1 MSEPIPLQS
10 LGPTPLSTPGLTLS
24 PSRGSGA
31 PVFSD
36 TEDIADLSRHSHE
49 STRRDV
55 ESPTRSQ
62 DEPREHI
69 PALPPVDGGRQAWSF
84 LAAATVMEMLIWGLP
99 FAVGTLHEY
108 WLSTLF
114 KGQGEGTITLAA
126 TLQTGLLYGSTAAF
140 GP

>member
-1 MSEPIPLQS
+1 MCEPIPLQS
-10 LGPTPLSTPGLTLS
+10 LEPTPLSTPGLTLS
-24 PSRGSGA
+24 PSRGSTA
-31 PVFSD
+31 PGFSGS
-36 TEDIADLSRHSHE
+36 EDAASLSHE
-49 STRRDV
+49 STRRNVD
-55 ESPTRSQ
+55 SPTRSQ
-62 DEPREHI
+62 DGPLEYI